1 MAANLMAIV
10 NELASLK
17 QLDKSKVAEII
28 KEGLYVAISKKLEP
42 ENELEIVTNYEKSA
56 VVARFKRHV
65 VEQDY
70 QLGEIS
76 VEAARA
82 EYDSKAEVDDWIEVE
97 MQIHEF
103 EPKVI
108 KNARK
113 AIQEKI
119 KELEEERIMFDYEKQ
134 HKQIVTGKI
143 RKVDYNG
150 YTVDI
155 GYADALL
162 PVEEQVEDEFYKVGD
177 LVRAYV
183 LNIRKLKADV
193 KVILS
198 RTHPEFVKKLF
209 ESEIPEVFSG
219 EIELRK
225 IVREPG
231 LRTKVCVSSKDKN
244 IDPAGSCLG
253 PKGIRIEQIRKELH
267 SEQIDIVV
275 WDESPEQF
283 IANAIGNDLVERVYL
298 ADRGKF
304 ARVIVQDR
312 NKNLAI
318 GKKGKNVKLAAKL
331 TEFKLDI
338 YTEEEFEEKIS
349 EERRITSHV
358 IELDG
363 ITPKIA
369 DILKDHGYT
378 SVQDIH
384 EASVEE
390 LCNLEGIG
398 EKTAIKLKESAALF

>member
-10 NELASLK
+10 NELAAIK

-28 KEGLYVAISKKLEP
+28 KEGLFIAISKKLEP
-42 ENELEIVTNYEKSA
+42 ENELEIVTNYERSA

-65 VEQDY
+65 VEQDF

-76 VEAARA
+76 LEDAR
-82 EYDSKAEVDDWIEVE
+82 DNFDPDAEVDDWIDVE

-119 KELEEERIMFDYEKQ
+119 KLLEEERIMFDYEKQ

-162 PVEEQVEDEFYKVGD
+162 PVEEQVDDEYYKVGD

-231 LRTKVCVSSKDKN
+231 LRTKVCVSSTDKN

-304 ARVIVQDR
+304 ARVIVQGH

-363 ITPKIA
+363 ITTKIA

-398 EKTAIKLKESAALF
+398 EKTAIRLKESAALF